1 MDPNLLTFRSHE
13 NSVSRASDA
22 CQFSC
27 KRTFICL
34 CKITRTSVDQTASVI
49 QLMWKYVERQLTTH
63 FSKVRYSYIRGCTFL
78 VSYKQRSCPII
89 EKLCIF
95 ICSGLAFRA
104 VFSRGQQHCKCAG
117 TKESFYETKRFNSL
131 RTGLDT
137 NIYSRSRFCLGQ
149 RRQRRLRKRH

>member
-1 MDPNLLTFRSHE
+1 MQFLYSIVMEFSHLISIMIKTAHILKVCQSVFE
-13 NSVSRASDA
+13 SVSLNGSKLTHFPFTRELSLQSLG
-22 CQFSC
+22 CMSVLSC

-89 EKLCIF
+89 
-95 ICSGLAFRA
+95 
-104 VFSRGQQHCKCAG
+104 
-117 TKESFYETKRFNSL
+117 
-131 RTGLDT
+131 
-137 NIYSRSRFCLGQ
+137 
-149 RRQRRLRKRH
+149 